1 MKAVP
6 AAMMD
11 HYNAT
16 VATLDAGFKQ
26 IEAQQPL
33 DRRPLFLAAGEKP
46 KHEVVR
52 IWVRGFGKTET
63 LSPEGWNAL
72 LQDERLQPLLA
83 PFVGFLDVKDLDFE
97 PADNIDELLDEA
109 AAAIPRAAIILR
121 RCIFL
126 TTHWGPS

>member
-1 MKAVP
+1 M
-6 AAMMD
+6 
-11 HYNAT
+11 
-16 VATLDAGFKQ
+16 
-26 IEAQQPL
+26 
-33 DRRPLFLAAGEKP
+33 
-46 KHEVVR
+46 
-52 IWVRGFGKTET
+52 RGFGKTKT

-121 RCIFL
+121 RRIFL